1 MRWVTYLSPKD
12 GRPHAGLV
20 EDGVIFG
27 HASSLQGLVEQE
39 RSLEQAAETCNRS
52 PVEVVPLAAADLL
65 APIPRPPSV
74 RDFMAFEEHAVT
86 ALSTV
91 GLQLHPNWYQFPAFY
106 FSNPAAVLGPM
117 DPVPVPPGCSAF
129 DFELE
134 VAAVVGRASSDLTP
148 EEAEAAIAGYTVM
161 CDWSARDLQ
170 LDETPLGLGPVKAK
184 DTATTLGPMLVTPDE
199 IAPRRTGHGY
209 DLAMSAS
216 VNGNAYSSGTWATIY
231 WSFAEMLAYAS
242 RGTTL
247 RPGDVVGSGTV
258 GTGCIIELSG
268 VHGRDAYPWLQV
280 GDEVTLEVEELG
292 SLTVTITPGVPAVP
306 LR

>member
-20 EDGVIFG
+20 EDGAVFG

-39 RSLEQAAETCNRS
+39 VPLEQAAETCSRS
-52 PVEVVPLAAADLL
+52 PVEVVLLAQAELM
-65 APIPRPPSV
+65 APIPRPASV

-86 ALSTV
+86 ALSTL

-106 FSNPAAVLGPM
+106 FSNPAAVIGPL
-117 DPVPVPPGCSAF
+117 DPVPMPPGCSAL

-134 VAAVVGRASSDLTP
+134 IAAVVGRTASDLTP
-148 EEAEAAIAGYTVM
+148 DEADAAIAGYTVM
-161 CDWSARDLQ
+161 CDWSARDVQ
-170 LDETPLGLGPVKAK
+170 LEETPVGLGPVKAK

-199 IAPRRTGHGY
+199 IASRRTGRGY

-216 VNGNAYSSGTWATIY
+216 VNGRAYSSGTWSTIY
-231 WSFAEMLAYAS
+231 WSFGEMLAYAS

-247 RPGDVVGSGTV
+247 RPGDVMGSGTV
-258 GTGCIIELSG
+258 GTGCIVELAG

-292 SLTVTITPGVPAVP
+292 SLAMTVVPGAAVVP